1 MIDFFNPEF
10 IEGWTSGK
18 KGGAEVENFA
28 GEIYTFANPRFIE
41 SCSHESKQAYKK
53 QLSPRE

>member
-1 MIDFFNPEF
+1 MQFPRWNLGLSLIFFNPEL

-18 KGGAEVENFA
+18 MGGAEVGNFA

-41 SCSHESKQAYKK
+41 SCSHE
-53 QLSPRE
+53 